1 MLWWYV
7 ARASGLVAW
16 ALLTATVVWGLLLST
31 KLFGRKPTPAWLLD
45 LHRFVGGAAAVFT
58 FVHLGAILL
67 DSYVQFDPVSILVPF
82 ASSWNPLAV
91 AWGIVAFYLLAAVE
105 ITSLVRR
112 HMPNR
117 IWRRVHYA
125 SFPLFVTATV
135 HGVTAGSDTRT
146 TFALMVLASIVLG
159 VGLLTAAR
167 IGRAASTP
175 VPARARSYA
184 AVTSP
189 ARQPARTAE

>member
-1 MLWWYV
+1 MQIWWYV

-45 LHRFVGGAAAVFT
+45 LHRFVGGATVVFT
-58 FVHLGAILL
+58 LVHLVAILL
-67 DSYVQFDPVSILVPF
+67 DSFVHFDLVSILVPF
-82 ASSWNPLAV
+82 ASSWSPGAV

-105 ITSLVRR
+105 ITSLLRR
-112 HMPNR
+112 RMPNR

-125 SFPLFVTATV
+125 SFPLFAMATI

-146 TFALMVLASIVLG
+146 TFAVMVLASVVLG

-167 IGRAASTP
+167 IGRAAGAP
-175 VPARARSYA
+175 VSVRTRS
-184 AVTSP
+184 
-189 ARQPARTAE
+189 

>member
-1 MLWWYV
+1 MQLWWYV

-31 KLFGRKPTPAWLLD
+31 KLLGRKPAPAWLLD
-45 LHRFVGGAAAVFT
+45 LHRFVGGATVLFT
-58 FVHLGAILL
+58 LVHLVAILL
-67 DSYVQFDPVSILVPF
+67 DSYVQFDLASVLVPF
-82 ASSWNPLAV
+82 ASNWSPVAV

-105 ITSLVRR
+105 ITSLLRR

-125 SFPLFVTATV
+125 SFPLFAMATI

-146 TFALMVLASIVLG
+146 TFAVMVLASVVLG
-159 VGLLTAAR
+159 VGFLTVAR
-167 IGRAASTP
+167 VGRAAGLP
-175 VPARARSYA
+175 VPARTRAQRI
-184 AVTSP
+184 
-189 ARQPARTAE
+189 